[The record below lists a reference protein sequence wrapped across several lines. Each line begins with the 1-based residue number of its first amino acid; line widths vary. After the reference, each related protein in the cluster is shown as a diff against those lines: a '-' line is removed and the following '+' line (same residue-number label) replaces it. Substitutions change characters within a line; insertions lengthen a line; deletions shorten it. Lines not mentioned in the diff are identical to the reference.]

1 MKEELD
7 GTLAAPLDSQ
17 EDYCST
23 ARQSVRTRSLNVNTH
38 VGLRLPSCVSVVSST
53 CFCLPS
59 SASSL
64 LHFSLL
70 SFSQRHL
77 GRERGGAD
85 R

>member
-7 GTLAAPLDSQ
+7 GTLAARLYSQ

-23 ARQSVRTRSLNVNTH
+23 GRQSVKTRSLNVNTH
-38 VGLRLPSCVSVVSST
+38 VRLRLPSGVFVFSST

-59 SASSL
+59 SASSV

-70 SFSQRHL
+70 SFSPRHL
-77 GRERGGAD
+77 
-85 R
+85 